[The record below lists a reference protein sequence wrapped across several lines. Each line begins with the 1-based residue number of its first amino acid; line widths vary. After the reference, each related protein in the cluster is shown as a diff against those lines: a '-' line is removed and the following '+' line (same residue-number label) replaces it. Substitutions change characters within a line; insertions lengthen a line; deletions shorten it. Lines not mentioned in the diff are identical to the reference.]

1 LGPEKCVVR
10 TGFTEL
16 TRSAVALDRR
26 NYKQVVETTVEL
38 AQKAGV
44 TEIVGRIVPGLKD
57 DSEAYRKMVMETM
70 AKVISDLGASDI
82 DERLELQLIDG
93 IIYAFQEQTQE
104 DTVMLDGFGTI
115 VNALG
120 RCQQHQ
126 HHDLMFMFAYRR
138 SCQAVSDPDR
148 VDHPLAAQQQERQG
162 PAASGGSDQQAGSG
176 HQAVRR
182 GQLAVQ
188 AGCRPLRAA
197 GRGVSGYAWKVGF
210 PSCRR
215 PSLISCSIIAAE
227 AAIANVVGM
236 TQMSPPVKDLCTRT
250 FASLPGY

>member
-1 LGPEKCVVR
+1 
-10 TGFTEL
+10 
-16 TRSAVALDRR
+16 VALDRR

-120 RCQQHQ
+120 RCQQDQ
-126 HHDLMFMFAYRR
+126 HHDLVFMFAYRG

-148 VDHPLAAQQQERQG
+148 VDHPLAAQ
-162 PAASGGSDQQAGSG
+162 
-176 HQAVRR
+176 
-182 GQLAVQ
+182 
-188 AGCRPLRAA
+188 
-197 GRGVSGYAWKVGF
+197 
-210 PSCRR
+210 
-215 PSLISCSIIAAE
+215 
-227 AAIANVVGM
+227 
-236 TQMSPPVKDLCTRT
+236 
-250 FASLPGY
+250 